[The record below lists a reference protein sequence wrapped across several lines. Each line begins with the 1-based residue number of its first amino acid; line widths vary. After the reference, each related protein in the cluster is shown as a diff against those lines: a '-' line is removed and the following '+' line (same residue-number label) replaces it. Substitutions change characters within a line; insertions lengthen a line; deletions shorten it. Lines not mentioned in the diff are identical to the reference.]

1 MEIKINKENPTNGD
15 VIKAVFT
22 SHPFRERTAND
33 KSDHIIFDINGFYI
47 RVNDDWWN
55 APYEGVISN
64 GDSD

>member
-1 MEIKINKENPTNGD
+1 MQIVIDKENPTNGD

-33 KSDHIIFDINGFYI
+33 KSDHIIFDLNGFYM

-55 APYEGVISN
+55 VPYERGN
-64 GDSD
+64 GNGNSD